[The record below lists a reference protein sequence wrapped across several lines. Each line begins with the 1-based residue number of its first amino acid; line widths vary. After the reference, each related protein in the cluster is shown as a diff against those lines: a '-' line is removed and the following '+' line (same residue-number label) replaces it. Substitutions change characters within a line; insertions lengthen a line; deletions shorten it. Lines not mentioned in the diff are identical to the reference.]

1 MRYPSIALLVN
12 HLTGDRPS
20 RQHPTWRHQAL
31 MLSGLLLG
39 VGSVFLPFSNASALE
54 EVRLSYRGFQFGS
67 LLVSDL
73 ATFSETGQPSQN
85 LEAFLNVI
93 DVDEA
98 TAIAALTTEVAVD
111 SSLLSEASQTF
122 AGESFYQLLGTT
134 IKMTD
139 SSSSPSWVYLRDA
152 VVASAS
158 DNQVSALEILQ
169 AFPTN
174 AIVLETDKIGPVVEQ
189 IQSDS
194 SVLEAFLEEGF
205 LESSD

>member
-1 MRYPSIALLVN
+1 MRYTSIALFA
-12 HLTGDRPS
+12 HHSTGDRPS
-20 RQHPTWRHQAL
+20 RQRVTWRHPAL
-31 MLSGLLLG
+31 ALSGLLLG

-98 TAIAALTTEVAVD
+98 TAIDALTTQVAVD

-122 AGESFYQLLGTT
+122 VGESFFQLLGTT

-152 VVASAS
+152 VIASAS
-158 DNQVSALEILQ
+158 DNQVSALEVLQ

-174 AIVLETDKIGPVVEQ
+174 AIVLETDKIGPVIEQ
-189 IQSDS
+189 IESDS
-194 SVLEAFLEEGF
+194 SVLEAFLAEGF
-205 LESSD
+205 LEESD

>member
-158 DNQVSALEILQ
+158 DNQVTALEILQ
-169 AFPTN
+169 AFPSN

-189 IQSDS
+189 LQSDS
-194 SVLEAFLEEGF
+194 SVLAAFLEEGF
-205 LESSD
+205 LDAAD

>member
-20 RQHPTWRHQAL
+20 RQPPPWRHQAL
-31 MLSGLLLG
+31 TLSGLLLG

-85 LEAFLNVI
+85 LETFLNVI

-122 AGESFYQLLGTT
+122 AGESFFQLLGTT

-139 SSSSPSWVYLRDA
+139 SSASPSWVYLRDA

-158 DNQVSALEILQ
+158 DNQVTALEILQ
-169 AFPTN
+169 AFPSN

-189 IQSDS
+189 LQSDS
-194 SVLEAFLEEGF
+194 SVLAAFLEEGF
-205 LESSD
+205 LDAAD